1 MALSQNITLA
11 RTAITEYGA
20 YTAAIF
26 SIMDICVIAVFT
38 DSAVRAIIQ
47 PKFLLMVSTM
57 VYKLLHNGGVLAEP
71 TA

>member
-1 MALSQNITLA
+1 
-11 RTAITEYGA
+11 
-20 YTAAIF
+20 
-26 SIMDICVIAVFT
+26 MDICVIAVFT